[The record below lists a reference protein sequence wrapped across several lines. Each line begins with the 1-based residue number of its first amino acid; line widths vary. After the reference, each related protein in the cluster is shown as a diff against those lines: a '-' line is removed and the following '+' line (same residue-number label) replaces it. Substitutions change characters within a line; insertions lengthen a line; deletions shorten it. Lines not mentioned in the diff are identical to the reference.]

1 MFKRGHSQE
10 VRRGRLPLAKL
21 DYLQTLLVRSAAGAA
36 AAAARAFGGAI
47 GGAVRGGWRAAAEAV
62 AVAGRQ
68 QQGVGAAE
76 GQEGGVAVAGSM
88 FPEIAVSEPGA
99 EAEEG
104 EADQEPGSGKEDGVA
119 ASRRQTGGGPKDVGA
134 AARAQAPLGAGLR
147 VAEEG
152 ERADAADAAA
162 AGDSFAVRTRQA
174 ADMLR
179 AALVERGI
187 PPRLAAA
194 GRIPLT
200 PCRYPYQAGHAL
212 RSRYDQ
218 CYSDPSRAGS
228 SIMAALS
235 EVGLVP
241 RLDVLSLEEAER
253 AFPVTEPP
261 DVMPKYLRK
270 LSLEEVLGE
279 GGVGKVGGL
288 EGGLEVGR

>member
-47 GGAVRGGWRAAAEAV
+47 GGAVREGWRAAAEAL
-62 AVAGRQ
+62 AVAGQQ

-88 FPEIAVSEPGA
+88 FPEIAGVEAVSEPCA

-104 EADQEPGSGKEDGVA
+104 EADREPGSGKEDGVA
-119 ASRRQTGGGPKDVGA
+119 ASRRQTGGGLKDVGA

-253 AFPVTEPP
+253 AFPVTEPH

-279 GGVGKVGGL
+279 GG
-288 EGGLEVGR
+288 